1 MNTGLIYKPNKN
13 IMKNYLLL
21 LFVACQS
28 YTALAQNNRT
38 PYMTKSLANSA
49 IKGVFVN
56 TSGGSI
62 AVSGASG
69 EEPRVEVYISGNNG
83 NGDLSK
89 DEIKKRL
96 ENYVLDVAVNG
107 GELHATAK
115 SKGSG
120 LFNWRNSLNISFKVF
135 VSKQVATSLNTSG
148 GSISL
153 DNLVGK
159 QDFETSGGSL
169 HVERL
174 TGAIHGRTS
183 GGSIHVSDSGQN
195 IDLETSG
202 GSIEASNCNGKIH
215 LGTSGGSLRL
225 DGLKGIIDANTSGGS
240 ISANNIAGEFK
251 TGTSGGSINLT
262 QLACALDASSSGG
275 SFHAQFNSVGKYVKV
290 DVSGHVDLS
299 LPSKQGLNLDLRAD
313 RVESNLLGNFSG
325 TKEKEKIEGKLNG
338 GGSPVVIRGN
348 RINLNLN

>member
-1 MNTGLIYKPNKN
+1 MNMGLIYKPNKN

-28 YTALAQNNRT
+28 YTALAQDNRT
-38 PYMTKSLANSA
+38 PYMTKSLSSSG
-49 IKGVFVN
+49 IKAVFVK

-69 EEPRVEVYISGNNG
+69 EDPRVEVYISGNNG
-83 NGDLSK
+83 RGDLSK

-96 ENYVLDVAVNG
+96 ENYILDVAVNG

-135 VSKQVATSLNTSG
+135 VPKQVATNLNTSG

-153 DNLVGK
+153 DNLAGK

-169 HVERL
+169 RVDRL
-174 TGAIHGRTS
+174 TGIIHGRTS
-183 GGSIHVSDSGQN
+183 GGSISVSNSGQE
-195 IDLETSG
+195 IDLGTSG
-202 GSIEASNCNGKIH
+202 GSINASNCQGRIR
-215 LGTSGGSLRL
+215 LETSGGSLRL
-225 DGLKGIIDANTSGGS
+225 DGLKGSINATTSGGS
-240 ISANNIAGEFK
+240 IQGNSINGELI

-313 RVESNLLGNFSG
+313 RVESDLLGNFSG
-325 TKEKEKIEGKLNG
+325 VKEKEKIEGKLNG
-338 GGSPVVIRGN
+338 GGSSVVIRGN
-348 RINLNLN
+348 RINLDLN